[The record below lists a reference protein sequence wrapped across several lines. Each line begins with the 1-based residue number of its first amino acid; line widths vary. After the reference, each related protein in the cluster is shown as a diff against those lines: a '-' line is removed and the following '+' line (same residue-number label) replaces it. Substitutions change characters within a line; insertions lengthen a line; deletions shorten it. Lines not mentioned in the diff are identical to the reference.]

1 MFKSVRST
9 VDMIRKNVDIDFTE
23 LTLTESF
30 TSWWVVSVRNDNQ
43 SNFEEKY
50 KYRPNGKRTNVGVN
64 EFKISCFLSYTSFPV
79 LMSKIKSSSGIS
91 KPLNFT

>member
-1 MFKSVRST
+1 
-9 VDMIRKNVDIDFTE
+9 MIRKNVDIDFTE

-30 TSWWVVSVRNDNQ
+30 TSWWVVSVRNENQ

>member
-9 VDMIRKNVDIDFTE
+9 VDMIRKNVDIDFIE

-30 TSWWVVSVRNDNQ
+30 TSWWVVSVRNENQ

-64 EFKISCFLSYTSFPV
+64 
-79 LMSKIKSSSGIS
+79 
-91 KPLNFT
+91 